1 MFLNEKIR
9 ISKFKMAAA
18 HPLILRK
25 LGKILIKMA
34 TVGSKIMLKIQVNAQ
49 NDTTDKPFPLVYDKI
64 IYIAINVFKI
74 RKRCI
79 LREIWIFFYYIS
91 TKIIHVVNSPP
102 CTEQTLHNH
111 FLGSNKSYWIYL
123 SICSLHFMTRL
134 LIFSGQGGT
143 VFS

>member
-79 LREIWIFFYYIS
+79 L
-91 TKIIHVVNSPP
+91 
-102 CTEQTLHNH
+102 
-111 FLGSNKSYWIYL
+111 
-123 SICSLHFMTRL
+123 
-134 LIFSGQGGT
+134 
-143 VFS
+143 

>member
-1 MFLNEKIR
+1 
-9 ISKFKMAAA
+9 
-18 HPLILRK
+18 
-25 LGKILIKMA
+25 MA
-34 TVGSKIMLKIQVNAQ
+34 TVGSKIILNIQVNAQ

-111 FLGSNKSYWIYL
+111 FFGLKQIVLDISFNMQPAFYDQIAHFLWSGGDSIFLTPCIIRL
-123 SICSLHFMTRL
+123 SGPTSTKCSLK
-134 LIFSGQGGT
+134 
-143 VFS
+143 VFFVIKFYLT

>member
-1 MFLNEKIR
+1 MAWVVFVRMTVYPGGITDQCKFMEYPKTQMVPYQLNIFQPKCPIFIKKQQKAVVFMFLTENIR

-79 LREIWIFFYYIS
+79 L
-91 TKIIHVVNSPP
+91 
-102 CTEQTLHNH
+102 
-111 FLGSNKSYWIYL
+111 
-123 SICSLHFMTRL
+123 
-134 LIFSGQGGT
+134 
-143 VFS
+143 

>member
-1 MFLNEKIR
+1 MFFNEKIR

-64 IYIAINVFKI
+64 IYIAINEFKSE
-74 RKRCI
+74 KGAFC
-79 LREIWIFFYYIS
+79 EKFGYFSTIF
-91 TKIIHVVNSPP
+91 
-102 CTEQTLHNH
+102 L
-111 FLGSNKSYWIYL
+111 LKSY
-123 SICSLHFMTRL
+123 M
-134 LIFSGQGGT
+134 
-143 VFS
+143 